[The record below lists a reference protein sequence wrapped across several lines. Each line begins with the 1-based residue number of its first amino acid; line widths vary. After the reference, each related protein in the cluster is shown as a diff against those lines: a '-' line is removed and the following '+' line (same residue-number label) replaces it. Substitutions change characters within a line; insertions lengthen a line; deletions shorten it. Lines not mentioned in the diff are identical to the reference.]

1 MRDIGSIMI
10 TAVGSKVP
18 QMEKK
23 SMEEKSILYRMGYY
37 FVLIYNSSLIRIWSR
52 LTQMYVYTP
61 YVLCDIIANNY
72 SRTIT
77 RLYALIVMGT
87 ALLENT
93 STKDLPMI
101 PKDQLKSFYVGISGR
116 LFWLI

>member
-1 MRDIGSIMI
+1 
-10 TAVGSKVP
+10 
-18 QMEKK
+18 MEKK
-23 SMEEKSILYRMGYY
+23 SKEAKSILYRMGYC
-37 FVLIYNSSLIRIWSR
+37 FVAIYTSSLIRILSR
-52 LTQMYVYTP
+52 LTQMYVHIP
-61 YVLCDIIANNY
+61 CVLCEKVANNY

-101 PKDQLKSFYVGISGR
+101 PKDQLNSFYVGISGR
-116 LFWLI
+116 LF